1 MSIIRAKHAFAA
13 FIIAS
18 FSVVPAVAQVDLSGQ
33 WANRVHEDQPA
44 RGPGLEIGEYTGY
57 PLNAAGRA
65 AAEHWD
71 AAIYAN
77 PERQCIP
84 LGIITANTNLRIS
97 RVIDPTSQEDIAW
110 QLHLDWQSQ
119 DRTIWMDGRPHPPTE
134 APHTWQGFSTGKWVG
149 NQLVVTTTHLKQSV
163 IERNGV
169 PRSDA
174 ATTVEHFMRYGDILT
189 VVHIVYDPVFL
200 EEPFIQSRS
209 GF

>member
-1 MSIIRAKHAFAA
+1 MQTVASVSHCHGSLRGHSACCTMRNTMKGIVHAFAA
-13 FIIAS
+13 FIIA
-18 FSVVPAVAQVDLSGQ
+18 VLTDVPASAQVDLSGQ

-110 QLHLDWQSQ
+110 QMHLDWQSQ
-119 DRTIWMDGRPHPPTE
+119 D
-134 APHTWQGFSTGKWVG
+134 
-149 NQLVVTTTHLKQSV
+149 
-163 IERNGV
+163 
-169 PRSDA
+169 
-174 ATTVEHFMRYGDILT
+174 
-189 VVHIVYDPVFL
+189 
-200 EEPFIQSRS
+200 
-209 GF
+209 